1 MAAADVPAEST
12 LFVRK
17 ATGLVKGWS
26 VVDAFIYSAFAI
38 NLMALGFGYAFTTI
52 AFIPKGAI
60 IAGVIL
66 SALFIIFETL
76 VYASLIAVMPRAGGD
91 YVWQSRVLHGSIGFI
106 FAATGWWFILWHW
119 VPIYANILVLEVIQP
134 IMVITG
140 NTGTGI
146 GQSDWWTYLPP
157 GNTHGT
163 GIFVAS
169 LITAGF
175 ATVVVAVGMRAYAQ
189 FQKICFY
196 GGMLGLVIILLV
208 FAFHTKSDFISAYD
222 RSAQDLYG
230 LGPNA
235 FQQLQQASDKAG
247 TSSYPG
253 FSSFPVKETFLLIPF
268 LVFYNLWP
276 NWGATLYGEVKGAS
290 DFRRN
295 IYAMAG
301 ALIFTTVVVV
311 ITFAAMAHAMGF
323 ETYGIMSSA
332 FWGYFVSPLAAFPY
346 PGTLA
351 AYFFSNALVQ
361 LIIILLLSLWFFG
374 WAGSVFLSST
384 RMIFAAAFDRIL
396 PERVAQVHGP
406 SGVPIVALALMV
418 LPSIPISYF
427 YAYNTTFYKST
438 LDATLVIAATFAVT
452 TLSAI
457 LLPWRRPDIYNQSP
471 IAKYRPLGIPLIT
484 LSGVVFLG
492 FLLFCLYKWLF
503 DGAYFVNNSTSLK
516 YMAGLYVLAAAVYV
530 ASRVMRKR
538 EGIDLD
544 RINSEIPVE

>member
-26 VVDAFIYSAFAI
+26 VFDAFIYSAFAI

-134 IMVITG
+134 VMVILG
-140 NTGTGI
+140 NTGTGVFE
-146 GQSDWWTYLPP
+146 SDWWVYSA
-157 GNTHGT
+157 THGT

-169 LITAGF
+169 LITAGI

-189 FQKICFY
+189 FQKWCFY

-208 FAFHTKSDFISAYD
+208 FAFHSQSDFINAFN

-230 LGPNA
+230 FQGSNA
-235 FQQLQQASDKAG
+235 WDELMKASDAAG
-247 TSSYPG
+247 TSSYQG
-253 FSSFPVKETFLLIPF
+253 FGAFPVKETFLLIPF

-290 DFRRN
+290 DFRKN
-295 IYAMAG
+295 VYSMAG
-301 ALIFTTVVVV
+301 GLLLMTFLTILMFVAMNRSMGYDFFGILSGTYWGTVVGP
-311 ITFAAMAHAMGF
+311 IA
-323 ETYGIMSSA
+323 I
-332 FWGYFVSPLAAFPY
+332 FPY
-346 PGTLA
+346 PGMLA
-351 AYFFSNALVQ
+351 AFFIENAALQVI
-361 LIIILLLSLWFFG
+361 LLLLLSLWFFG
-374 WAGSVFLSST
+374 WLGTLFLSST
-384 RMIFAAAFDRIL
+384 RMIFAAAFDRVL
-396 PERVAQVHGP
+396 PEWAARVD
-406 SGVPIVALALMV
+406 SRSRVPVPALLLMFI
-418 LPSIPISYF
+418 PSIPIAALYSYSSQF
-427 YAYNTTFYKST
+427 YRYT
-438 LDATLVIAATFAVT
+438 LDAAVVIAIMYFGT
-452 TLSAI
+452 TLAAI
-457 LLPWRRPDIYNQSP
+457 VMPWRRPDIYNASP
-471 IAKYRPLGIPLIT
+471 IARYKVFGIPLIT
-484 LSGVVFLG
+484 FSGVVFLV
-492 FLLFCLYKWLF
+492 FLAYALYKWLG
-503 DGAYFVNNSTSLK
+503 DDLYGVNHTDSLY
-516 YMAGLYVLAAAVYV
+516 YMGVLYVVALAIFIG
-530 ASRVMRKR
+530 SRIYRR
-538 EGIDLD
+538 RQGIDLTAV
-544 RINSEIPVE
+544 SKEIPVE

>member
-1 MAAADVPAEST
+1 MAAADVPVEST

-26 VVDAFIYSAFAI
+26 VFDAFIYSAFAI

-91 YVWQSRVLHGSIGFI
+91 YIWQSRVLHGSIGFV

-134 IMVITG
+134 IMVILG
-140 NTGTGI
+140 NTGTGVFEA
-146 GQSDWWTYLPP
+146 DWWVYTP
-157 GNTHGT
+157 THGA

-169 LITAGF
+169 LITAAI
-175 ATVVVAVGMRAYAQ
+175 ATVVVAVGMRTYAQ

-196 GGMLGLVIILLV
+196 GGMLGLAIILLV
-208 FAFHTKSDFISAYD
+208 FAFHTKSDFISAFN

-230 LGPNA
+230 FSGGNA
-235 FQQLQQASDKAG
+235 FQELQKASDTAG

-301 ALIFTTVVVV
+301 ALIFTTVVVI

-332 FWGYFVSPLAAFPY
+332 FWAYFEAPIAPFPY

-351 AYFFSNALVQ
+351 AFFFSNALVQ
-361 LIIILLLSLWFFG
+361 LVIIVLLSLWFFG

-396 PERVAQVHGP
+396 PERVAQVQGK
-406 SGVPIVALALMV
+406 SGVPLVALALMV

-457 LLPWRRPDIYNQSP
+457 VLPWRRPDIYRQSP
-471 IAKYRPLGIPLIT
+471 IAKYEFFGIPLVT

-492 FLLFCLYKWLF
+492 FLVFCLYKWLF
-503 DGAYFVNNSTSLK
+503 DDIYFVNNSTSLK
-516 YMAGLYVLAAAVYV
+516 YMAGLYVLAIVIYV
-530 ASRVMRKR
+530 GSRIMRQR

-544 RINSEIPVE
+544 KINAEIPVE

>member
-1 MAAADVPAEST
+1 MATADVPMERT

-26 VVDAFIYSAFAI
+26 VLDAFIYAAFAI

-60 IAGVIL
+60 IAAVIL

-91 YVWQSRVLHGSIGFI
+91 YVWQSRILHGSVGFV

-134 IMVITG
+134 FMIIIG
-140 NTGTGI
+140 NTGNGVLE
-146 GQSDWWTYLPP
+146 SDWWLYSS
-157 GNTHGT
+157 THGT

-169 LITAGF
+169 LLTAGI
-175 ATVVVAVGMRAYAQ
+175 AAVVVSIGMRAYAR
-189 FQKICFY
+189 FQKWCFY
-196 GGMLGLVIILLV
+196 GGMLGLLLILVV
-208 FAFHTKSDFISAYD
+208 FAVHTKSDFVNAYNA
-222 RSAQDLYG
+222 RSIDWFGA
-230 LGPNA
+230 GPNA
-235 FQQLQQASDKAG
+235 FQHLQAASDKAG
-247 TSSYPG
+247 TSHYPG
-253 FSSFPVKETFLLIPF
+253 FGSFPVKESFLLIPF
-268 LVFYNLWP
+268 IVFYNLWP

-295 IYAMAG
+295 VYAMAG
-301 ALIFTTVVVV
+301 ALVFTTVVVV
-311 ITFAAMAHAMGF
+311 VTFALMAHAIGWN
-323 ETYGIMSSA
+323 TYGIMSSA
-332 FWGYFVSPLAAFPY
+332 FWLYFVAPVAVFPY
-346 PGTLA
+346 PGTIA
-351 AYFFSNALVQ
+351 AMFFSNELVQ

-396 PERVAQVHGP
+396 PEWAAGVNTRT
-406 SGVPIVALALMV
+406 GVPVAALVLMV
-418 LPSIPISYF
+418 VPSIPISAL
-427 YAYNTTFYKST
+427 YAYNTTFYKAT
-438 LDATLVIAATFAVT
+438 LDATLVIAATFALT

-457 LLPWRRPDIYNQSP
+457 VLPWRRPDIYNASP
-471 IAKYRPLGIPLIT
+471 IAKYKPLGVPLIT
-484 LSGVVFLG
+484 LSGVIFLG

-503 DGAYFVNNSTSLK
+503 DGAYFVNNSTSLW
-516 YMAGLYVLAAAVYV
+516 YMLGLYVLAIAIYV
-530 ASRVMRKR
+530 ASRVIRQR

-544 RINSEIPVE
+544 RINAEIPVE

>member
-26 VVDAFIYSAFAI
+26 VFDAFIYSAFAI
-38 NLMALGFGYAFTTI
+38 NLMALGFGYAFTTV
-52 AFIPKGAI
+52 AFFPKGAI

-91 YVWQSRVLHGSIGFI
+91 YVWQSRVLHGSIGFV

-119 VPIYANILVLEVIQP
+119 VPIYANILVVEVIQP
-134 IMVITG
+134 IMVILG
-140 NTGTGI
+140 NTGTGVF
-146 GQSDWWTYLPP
+146 QSDWWVYTP
-157 GNTHGT
+157 THGT

-169 LITAGF
+169 LLTAAI
-175 ATVVVAVGMRAYAQ
+175 ATVVVAIGMRAYAQ
-189 FQKICFY
+189 FQKWCFY
-196 GGMLGLVIILLV
+196 GGMLGLVLILLI
-208 FAFHTKSDFISAYD
+208 FAFHTKSDFIGAFN

-230 LGPNA
+230 FKGTDA
-235 FQQLQQASDKAG
+235 WQQLIKASDKAG

-253 FSSFPVKETFLLIPF
+253 FGSFPVHETFLLIPF

-295 IYAMAG
+295 VYAMAG

-323 ETYGIMSSA
+323 NTYGIMSSA
-332 FWGYFVSPLAAFPY
+332 YWAYFTAPIAPFPY

-351 AYFFSNALVQ
+351 AFFFSNALVQ

-396 PERVAQVHGP
+396 PERVAQVHGR

-418 LPSIPISYF
+418 LPSIPVSAF
-427 YAYNTTFYKST
+427 YAYNTTFYKAT
-438 LDATLVIAATFAVT
+438 LDATLVIAATFFVT
-452 TLSAI
+452 TLSAMF
-457 LLPWRRPDIYNQSP
+457 LPWRRPDIYRQSP
-471 IAKYRPLGIPLIT
+471 IAKYNVVGIPLVTVAGIIFAA
-484 LSGVVFLG
+484 FLA
-492 FLLFCLYKWLF
+492 FCLWMWFF
-503 DGAYFVNNSTSLK
+503 DDRYFVNDPTSLK
-516 YMAGLYVLAAAVYV
+516 YMAALYVLAIVIYV
-530 ASRVMRKR
+530 GSRVMRKR

-544 RINSEIPVE
+544 KINAEIPVE